1 MPGAELG
8 HGTIDYKP
16 IMAAANRSGL
26 KHCFVEQEGPYSRMS
41 QLDAARVDY
50 AYLRPLR

>member
-1 MPGAELG
+1 
-8 HGTIDYKP
+8 
-16 IMAAANRSGL
+16 L